1 MSGKTRVHASA
12 IAVEGRGA
20 LIIGASGSGK
30 SSLALQLM
38 ATGADLIS
46 DDQTDLVE
54 RDGRLWASAP
64 EAISGL
70 IEARG
75 VGLLRATCVTAP
87 IVVVINL
94 DVPESGRLPQRH
106 SHSMLGIQVPCLHK
120 ADTVAWP
127 FAILQYLRGG
137 RSDP

>member
-1 MSGKTRVHASA
+1 MRAHASA
-12 IAVEGRGA
+12 IAVEARGA

-54 RDGRLWASAP
+54 RDGQVWASSP
-64 EAISGL
+64 ETISGL

-75 VGLLRATCVTAP
+75 VGLLRANCVAAP
-87 IVVVINL
+87 IAVVINL
-94 DVPESGRLPQRH
+94 DVPETQRLPQRH
-106 SHSMLGIQVPCLHK
+106 THRLLGIEVPCLHK
-120 ADTVAWP
+120 ANTVAWP